1 MIARGPRPR
10 LRSLSGAL
18 AVVGLLLAF
27 ASGAGP
33 ASAAGPT
40 AAWLKL
46 TSASTPTNLPP
57 AGSGHEC
64 KGGSS
69 ECTVVVTA
77 TNLGTADVEAD
88 KTPLTITDELPAGM
102 EVTGARP
109 VSCDIE
115 APEIPVCGKKWPK
128 EHTVQAFP
136 KCSTTASQASCT
148 FEETLAP
155 YESWEMYIT
164 VKVLPGAGSSLT
176 NTVTATGGKL
186 ETEPRHDAFTVS
198 DDPTTFGVEDF
209 ELNPENEKGGNETQ
223 AGAHPFQFTTTLKLN
238 TIYQEFPTKLIEP
251 SVPEMPRNLHV
262 NLPAGLTGNA
272 NKTIFPQCTELD
284 FTTQPIGGI
293 NLCPED
299 TAVGV
304 AVAKITEPVS
314 LKSTTI
320 SAPVYNL
327 VPAEGEPARFGF
339 LAAIVPV
346 TIDTAVHEGEYHVV
360 ANVINAS
367 AEPALISSVVT
378 VWGVPGDERHDP
390 SRGSQCLARGAKL
403 RTGETCELLKNEN
416 PIPFLT
422 LPTSCEQLQTS
433 VAAQSWKFGAT
444 PLAPVSPI
452 STETL
457 GGCES
462 LPFTPAMSIQP
473 TQHES
478 NTPSGLKVVLKVP
491 QPNTTDP
498 SSLAEANIRTT
509 TVKLPAGVQLSP
521 SAANGL
527 QACSTGQ
534 IGYLGRNAQTHT
546 PEFSFNEAELNL
558 GEDELNEKGIGCPKA
573 SKVGTV
579 EVKTPI
585 LEKPLHGSVY
595 LAAENDNPFNSL
607 FGIYIIV
614 KDKTLGVLVKL
625 AGEVKLDEHTGQITN
640 IFPDAPQLPFQ
651 ELTLELFSGQRAS
664 IATPRACGGY
674 SSFTAFS
681 PWSGTAPVEA
691 LLSPE
696 EFNITAGPEGTG
708 CASPQPF
715 NPGVLAGNAPNTS
728 KQAGAFTGFI
738 LSLTR
743 ADTDQQVSSLT
754 TTLPPGLAGIL
765 KNVELCHE
773 AEANAGTCGPGSLI
787 GSATAVAGL
796 GKDPFTV
803 TGGRVY
809 LTEKIQGTGP
819 GAPFGLSVVIPAKAG
834 PFDFGNVVTRARVE
848 VDRNTAQVTVNTPEV
863 PTMLNSVASSFPGC
877 PSEHLHNG
885 LCEVGTP
892 VQLKRID
899 VTVDRPNFQFNP
911 TNCSPL
917 KITGTVGGDQGAS
930 APISYP
936 FQVTGCDKL
945 PFSPE
950 LTAETSSKVTKVN
963 GTSLVVKVKSS
974 FGQAN
979 IGKTKIAFPEELP
992 SRLTTIQ
999 KACRDTI
1006 FEVNPAS
1013 CPEGSV
1019 IGMGIAHTPVLK
1031 NPLVGPIYLVSHGNT
1046 AFPDA
1051 EFVLQGEGITLVLD
1065 GKTDIKKGITTSEF
1079 NTVPDAPVEL
1089 FEAILPAGPHSAFT
1103 GHGDLCK
1110 PTKPVLRKVTVKK
1123 RVKRGKR
1130 TRVVRVRKTVTVNVA
1145 DPLRMPTI
1153 LTGQNG
1159 NVIEK
1164 KTELKVSGCAKPK
1177 PKAKHHKKH
1186 SKKKK
1191 KKHKRKK

>member
-1 MIARGPRPR
+1 MRRAWLPV
-10 LRSLSGAL
+10 SLFRRAVMVLVASGLL
-18 AVVGLLLAF
+18 AVSV
-27 ASGAGP
+27 SSSS
-33 ASAAGPT
+33 ASAAT
-40 AAWLKL
+40 EAAWLRL
-46 TSASTPTNLPP
+46 GSTSTPTYLKP
-57 AGSGHEC
+57 GDE
-64 KGGSS
+64 KGIIS
-69 ECTVVVTA
+69 VTA
-77 TNLGTADVEAD
+77 TNLGDSEVKASAEHPVV
-88 KTPLTITDELPAGM
+88 ITDTLPEG
-102 EVTGARP
+102 VTAEGVRP
-109 VSCDIE
+109 PICLNS
-115 APEIPVCGKKWPK
+115 
-128 EHTVQAFP
+128 
-136 KCSTTASQASCT
+136 
-148 FEETLAP
+148 
-155 YESWEMYIT
+155 
-164 VKVLPGAGSSLT
+164 GSSLPACGIHWPGFT
-176 NTVTATGGKL
+176 EVANCSVSAAKDKVTCTFTEALKPYERWEMHIGVKISAGLPSGAEGKINSATVEGGEANGDTLHKAL
-186 ETEPRHDAFTVS
+186 KINS
-198 DDPTTFGVEDF
+198 SPTPFGVEDY
-209 ELNPENEKGGNETQ
+209 ELAAEDDNGGRGEAQ
-223 AGAHPFQFTTTLKLN
+223 AGEHPFQLTTTLTFNRILYPFLKG
-238 TIYQEFPTKLIEP
+238 PEP
-251 SVPEMPRNLHV
+251 SVPEQTRNVSV
-262 NLPAGLTGNA
+262 NLPPGVIGNA
-272 NKTIFPQCTELD
+272 NKTIIHQ
-284 FTTQPIGGI
+284 
-293 NLCPED
+293 CPEIQFDTVLRNGKANQCPLD
-299 TAVGV
+299 TAIGA
-304 AVAKITEPVS
+304 AVVTATEPAS
-314 LKSTTI
+314 LRYTVF
-320 SAPVYNL
+320 AVPVFNL
-327 VPAEGEPARFGF
+327 VPSKGEPARFGF
-339 LAAIVPV
+339 LAVKVPV
-346 TIDTAVHEGEYHVV
+346 ILDTVLRGGDYHVV
-360 ANVINAS
+360 VNVKNTSQLAAILGS
-367 AEPALISSVVT
+367 TVT
-378 VWGVPGDERHDP
+378 IWGTPGDSRHDNA
-390 SRGSQCLARGAKL
+390 RGWACLAGGANAEEDPSTK
-403 RTGETCELLKNEN
+403 EKEKCEPPSERNTS
-416 PIPFLT
+416 PFLT
-422 LPTSCEQLQTS
+422 LPTSCPGPLAST
-433 VAAQSWKFGAT
+433 VLAQSWAFGSI
-444 PLAPVSPI
+444 PLSPFDAE
-452 STETL
+452 SPQAL
-457 GGCES
+457 SGCES
-462 LPFTPAMSIQP
+462 LPFSPTMSIAP
-473 TQHES
+473 LQHES
-478 NTPSGLKVVLKVP
+478 NTPTGLKVVLKVP
-491 QPNTTDP
+491 QKTTLETEG
-498 SSLAEANIRTT
+498 LAESDIRTT
-509 TVKLPAGVQLSP
+509 EVKLPEGVQLSP

-527 QACSTGQ
+527 ASCSTAQ
-534 IGYLGRNAQTHT
+534 IGFLGANPNTGT
-546 PEFSFNEAELNL
+546 YEFSEAPPT
-558 GEDELNEKGIGCPKA
+558 CPDA

-579 EVKTPI
+579 EIKTPV
-585 LEKPLHGSVY
+585 LEQPLHGNVY
-595 LAAENDNPFNSL
+595 LAAENDNPFHSL
-607 FGIYIIV
+607 FGIYIV
-614 KDKTLGVLVKL
+614 VEDPVTGVLVKL
-625 AGEVKLDEHTGQITN
+625 AGKVELNPQTGRITN
-640 IFPDAPQLPFQ
+640 TFPNAPQLPFE
-651 ELTLELFSGQRAS
+651 ELILELFNGPRAS
-664 IATPRACGGY
+664 VATPRACGGY
-674 SSFTAFS
+674 SSFTSFT
-681 PWSGTAPVEA
+681 PWSGTPAVEA

-696 EFNITAGPEGTG
+696 EFNITSGPHGAP
-708 CASPQPF
+708 CANPQPF
-715 NPGVLAGNAPNTS
+715 TPGVIAGTTEPRQ
-728 KQAGAFTGFI
+728 QAGAFTGFT

-743 ADTDQQVSSLT
+743 ADTDQQVSSLS
-754 TTLPPGLAGIL
+754 TTLPPGVAGIL

-773 AEANAGTCGPGSLI
+773 AEANAGTCPPSSLI

-796 GKDPFTV
+796 GEDPFTV

-809 LTEKIQGTGP
+809 LTEKIKGTGP

-877 PSEHLHNG
+877 PHGSLNEGNG

-930 APISYP
+930 TPISLP

-945 PFSPE
+945 QFSPE

-1031 NPLVGPIYLVSHGNT
+1031 NPLVGPVYLVSHGNT

-1191 KKHKRKK
+1191 KHKRKK